1 MKYLKFVFENQEVKS
16 LVDSQEE
23 NINTIT
29 EAIIYNTLNIEQYVQ
44 ENLEQ
49 FVTTNSSIADVYENI
64 KNFAVQ
70 ETINLID
77 I

>member
-1 MKYLKFVFENQEVKS
+1 MKYLKFVFENQEVKD
-16 LVDSQEE
+16 LIDSQEE

-29 EAIIYNTLNIEQYVQ
+29 EAIIYNSINLEQYVQ

-49 FVTTNSSIADVYENI
+49 FVTANASIADVYENI